1 MSSKSRGAVY
11 KGEKLEDSFRFIILE
26 VIGEEATE
34 GPFQLLEARHCC
46 FFVPSLE
53 YGIED

>member
-34 GPFQLLEARHCC
+34 GPFNCSKLDIA
-46 FFVPSLE
+46 VSL
-53 YGIED
+53 YHL